1 MLSEVVDEERIAEV
15 VSMWT
20 SIEVNKLLSTE
31 REKLIKLK
39 EILSKRVMGQ
49 NEALELVSDAILR
62 SKAQIADINR
72 PIGSFLFLG
81 PTGVGKTEVAKA
93 LAEQLFDDE
102 SRIVRIDMSEYMEKF
117 SVSRL
122 IGAPPGYV
130 GYEEGG
136 QLTEAVRRKPYSI
149 VLLDEIEK
157 AHPDVFNILLQIL
170 DDGRITDS
178 KGVTVDFK
186 NTIIIMTSNL
196 GSEFAFEKD
205 LEKKKNEYDQI
216 VKATFKPELIN
227 RIDEIIIFNPLNELV
242 IKDIANKFL
251 TKLKERIKENDI
263 DLVVCDNAINNIIR
277 EGFDEQYGARVMKR
291 HIQREVESKL
301 ARFIIENP
309 NVKTINIDYI
319 DNNYRISE
327 SK

>member
-1 MLSEVVDEERIAEV
+1 
-15 VSMWT
+15 
-20 SIEVNKLLSTE
+20 
-31 REKLIKLK
+31 
-39 EILSKRVMGQ
+39 MGQ
-49 NEALELVSDAILR
+49 NEALNLVSDAILR
-62 SKAQIADINR
+62 NKANIGDINR

-102 SRIVRIDMSEYMEKF
+102 LKIIRIDMSEYMEKF

-196 GSEFAFEKD
+196 GSKYAFEQD
-205 LEKKKNEYDQI
+205 PVLKKKEYEQAI
-216 VKATFKPELIN
+216 AQAFKPEFIN
-227 RIDEIIIFNPLNELV
+227 RIDEIIIFNPLNKNV

-251 TKLKERIKENDI
+251 NELKKRLKDSDI
-263 DLVVCDNAINNIIR
+263 ELTISDTAMNSIIN
-277 EGFDEQYGARVMKR
+277 EGYDETFGARPMKR
-291 HIQREVESKL
+291 HIQREIESKL
-301 ARFIIENP
+301 ARYILANP
-309 NVKTINIDYI
+309 EVKNILVDFKE
-319 DNNYRISE
+319 DNYVI
-327 SK
+327 KPGI